1 MKSKKPFHFVG
12 HPVENYFDGKEKHP
26 ATWQGKVYF
35 TLIELLVVIAII
47 AILAAMLLPALSAA
61 RERARNANCLSKL
74 KQFGLAMQMY
84 ANSSDSM
91 IPSMGIG
98 SNGKP
103 YTLNYAI
110 GSNAA
115 NTPFMLCY
123 TMGLMGEELNDT
135 VAGWTSFTERHFK
148 CPSDSTH
155 FRAWPEKGNNRFYT
169 SYIYWVGSG
178 QTSTKLPSRYIMGK
192 DSPDVAIA
200 ADVCQKVSADDGVQ
214 DAVAHASSINILF
227 MGGHCGN
234 KAAKAGEKSADKN
247 AGVIYCD
254 DYKMD

>member
-1 MKSKKPFHFVG
+1 MKSKKS
-12 HPVENYFDGKEKHP
+12 
-26 ATWQGKVYF
+26 F

-103 YTLNYAI
+103 YTLGYAI
-110 GSNAA
+110 GSNGAS
-115 NTPFMLCY
+115 TPFMLSY
-123 TMGLMGEELNDT
+123 TMGLMGETFDSTLTGAKSDAVWKT
-135 VAGWTSFTERHFK
+135 FTERHFK
-148 CPSDSTH
+148 CPSDTTH
-155 FRAWPEKGNNRFYT
+155 FRPWPEKGTNRFYT

-200 ADVCQKVSADDGVQ
+200 ADVCQKVSDDAGVQ
-214 DAVAHASSINILF
+214 DAVAHVSSINILF

-234 KAAKAGEKSADKN
+234 KAAKAGEKAADKN